1 MAPEVIMA
9 MDEGQYDGKVDIW
22 SIGITC
28 IEMAERK
35 PPLFHMNAMAAMYHI
50 AQKDPPTLQRPQEW
64 SEIFRDFIASCLKKE
79 PEDRMSS
86 TEALEHMFINTPKQ
100 EDTMFKLIQRTKEA
114 VRQVDHQ
121 NFKRLQKMLMGD
133 DSEMVEDIEI
143 EPSSDIDPTG
153 EDVMG
158 STPSLSTPSPTPTQD
173 DDDISIG
180 DVSGSSLPQRQE
192 DIGSESPQRPFRQ
205 HAKTTSGVLV
215 RSDQTGELISHSNLL
230 RTGSIASA
238 SASITPTSPMEPL
251 FTLEPETMEP
261 KHSKMAPD
269 EVARRVAGHSDGFST
284 LRPHSLISKQ
294 AEEHQLQSDLKEQM
308 QGYKRIRAQ
317 HKGQMAQLEVKHR
330 NEMGTLIKAQER
342 ELEQLR
348 STYERD
354 MDRLRQSHKT
364 EIERRHKQECSDD
377 RKFQRSIKERQE
389 QDMKQ
394 FVSQQKGDYRA
405 TKNLF
410 KKVHTSCLYSI
421 AQVYQWL

>member
-158 STPSLSTPSPTPTQD
+158 STPSLSVPTHD
-173 DDDISIG
+173 EDDISIG
-180 DVSGSSLPQRQE
+180 GISGSGLPPQRQVE
-192 DIGSESPQRPFRQ
+192 MVGGSESPQIFVRQ
-205 HAKTTSGVLV
+205 HANSASGVLV
-215 RSDQTGELISHSNLL
+215 RSEQTGELISHSNVL
-230 RTGSIASA
+230 RTDRVASA
-238 SASITPTSPMEPL
+238 SASIMSTSSTEPPL
-251 FTLEPETMEP
+251 FTVEPESMRP
-261 KHSKMAPD
+261 KHPKMTPD
-269 EVARRVAGHSDGFST
+269 EVTRRMAGHSDGFST
-284 LRPHSLISKQ
+284 LRPLSKQ

-317 HKGQMAQLEVKHR
+317 HKGQVRRGEGFERMD
-330 NEMGTLIKAQER
+330 GSIFDTL
-342 ELEQLR
+342 
-348 STYERD
+348 
-354 MDRLRQSHKT
+354 
-364 EIERRHKQECSDD
+364 
-377 RKFQRSIKERQE
+377 
-389 QDMKQ
+389 
-394 FVSQQKGDYRA
+394 YR
-405 TKNLF
+405 
-410 KKVHTSCLYSI
+410 
-421 AQVYQWL
+421 

>member
-1 MAPEVIMA
+1 
-9 MDEGQYDGKVDIW
+9 
-22 SIGITC
+22 
-28 IEMAERK
+28 
-35 PPLFHMNAMAAMYHI
+35 
-50 AQKDPPTLQRPQEW
+50 
-64 SEIFRDFIASCLKKE
+64 
-79 PEDRMSS
+79 
-86 TEALEHMFINTPKQ
+86 MFINTPKQ

-364 EIERRHKQECSDD
+364 EIERRVSD
-377 RKFQRSIKERQE
+377 
-389 QDMKQ
+389 M
-394 FVSQQKGDYRA
+394 
-405 TKNLF
+405 
-410 KKVHTSCLYSI
+410 
-421 AQVYQWL
+421 